1 MTGSTITRIDCHLH
15 RSGFSTGFGTTA
27 TGAHGTGGNL
37 RLREIETLLV
47 RVETAEGLQ
56 GWGEGFGF
64 SLCGTTRAA
73 VEQLIAPAC
82 LGADSRD
89 IAGVMRSL
97 QRRFHNYGRNGPVTF
112 GLSAIDIALW
122 DIAARRAGKPLHALL
137 GDAARPRVAAYAS
150 LLRYGVPADVA
161 RATAEAIR
169 RGYRQIKL
177 HEIDLGCI
185 AAARAAA
192 PPEVPIMLDINCAFE
207 SAAAARDFCAA
218 VAGMNIRWV
227 EEPTWPPEDLAA
239 MAALRG
245 QGGVALAAGENLAGP
260 ADFARLLAAGAVDVV
275 QPSITK
281 HGGVSALLE
290 VAALARAAGVAMVP
304 HAPYFGPGLLA
315 TLHLLAAM
323 PEAEPLEIYFADL
336 ATPPFGAG
344 LQPVA
349 GFLTLPEAPGL
360 GLAPVP

>member
-1 MTGSTITRIDCHLH
+1 MTGTAITRIDCHLH
-15 RSGFSTGFGTTA
+15 RSAFTTA

-47 RVETAEGLQ
+47 RVETADGLH

-64 SLCGTTRAA
+64 SLCGTTRDAL
-73 VEQLIAPAC
+73 ERLIAPAC
-82 LGADSRD
+82 LGAESRD
-89 IAGVMRSL
+89 IAGLMRGL
-97 QRRFHNYGRNGPVTF
+97 QRRFHNYGRNGSVTF

-150 LLRYGVPADVA
+150 LLRYGVAEQVA

-169 RGYRQIKL
+169 RGYTQIKL
-177 HEIDLGCI
+177 HEIDLACI

-192 PPEVPIMLDINCAFE
+192 PPEVPLMLDINCAFDDV
-207 SAAAARDFCAA
+207 AAARDFCGA

-227 EEPTWPPEDLAA
+227 EEPTWPPEDFAA
-239 MAALRG
+239 MATLRREC
-245 QGGVALAAGENLAGP
+245 GVAISAGENLSAP
-260 ADFARLLAAGAVDVV
+260 VDFARLLAAGAVDVV

-281 HGGVSALLE
+281 HGGVSAMLE
-290 VAALARAAGVAMVP
+290 VSALARAAGVAMVP

-315 TLHLLAAM
+315 TLHLLAAL

-336 ATPPFGAG
+336 ATPPFGSA
-344 LQPVA
+344 LLPVD
-349 GFLTLPEAPGL
+349 GFIPVPSSPGL
-360 GLAPVP
+360 GLEPLP